1 MGERKLMKV
10 KEGVSATECYPINLV
25 EDLVADSEY
34 GVWDIYIP
42 EVLDLV
48 AVLPNQE
55 RVVIEMRYRSGKTLE
70 ETGQALG
77 KTRERVRQIQ
87 HNVVSGLRKRVLS
100 GECRAVKSKDYLEL
114 VAKYNS
120 LCEKFENMCALA
132 AEKSDNKELPI
143 ITCCEGVDTLNL
155 SARTMNCLRRA
166 GLETITDVIRF
177 DKDENTN
184 WNTLWGF
191 GTRSGNE
198 LRAKIFQCTGY
209 KLHI

>member
-1 MGERKLMKV
+1 MGEKKLMKV

-25 EDLVADSEY
+25 EDLVAGSEY
-34 GVWDIYIP
+34 GIWDIYIP

-87 HNVVSGLRKRVLS
+87 HNVVGGLRKRILS

-132 AEKSDNKELPI
+132 AEKSDNKELPV
-143 ITCCEGVDTLNL
+143 ITCCEGVDTLDL
-155 SARTMNCLRRA
+155 SARTRNCLQRA

-177 DKDENTN
+177 DKDENTD

-191 GTRSGNE
+191 GARSGNE
-198 LRAKIFQCTGY
+198 LRTKIFQCTGY